1 MKTVQFKNEIKR
13 VSNEEADNLVSN
25 FGWKFVP
32 KQVWKEKVSNQAK
45 QESSEPK
52 VKKGKMTRSQKRN
65 LKSK

>member
-32 KQVWKEKVSNQAK
+32 KQVWKESVRNQPK

-52 VKKGKMTRSQKRN
+52 VKKGKMTRSQKRK